1 MIRDIEARYLDLIL
15 STEEDEAL
23 MTKITEKDRSVMMK
37 HLRDLSKASI
47 KANHKHS
54 DNIQKQ
60 INHTIEITKFMKED
74 RAKINRLNNVID
86 IKQREID
93 ELNSKQ
99 MDLLWELAQQEKKIS
114 ELEKFKEQEEREVAH
129 FEKKILDYTKKQKVD
144 N

>member
-1 MIRDIEARYLDLIL
+1 M
-15 STEEDEAL
+15 S
-23 MTKITEKDRSVMMK
+23 KITEKDRSVMMK
-37 HLRDLSKASI
+37 HLRDLSRASV

-74 RAKINRLNNVID
+74 RAKIDRLNNVID

-93 ELNSKQ
+93 ELNESNTN
-99 MDLLWELAQQEKKIS
+99 LLWDLSRLQKEDGELTEYKQNNEREVGYWEKKIMS
-114 ELEKFKEQEEREVAH
+114 H
-129 FEKKILDYTKKQKVD
+129 IKKGKD

>member
-1 MIRDIEARYLDLIL
+1 VARYLDLIL
-15 STEEDEAL
+15 STEENEAL
-23 MTKITEKDRSVMMK
+23 MTKITEQDRKVMVD
-37 HLRDLSKASI
+37 HLRNLNKLAI
-47 KANHKHS
+47 KANAKHS
-54 DNIQKQ
+54 TNIDKQ
-60 INHTIEITKFMKED
+60 ISHTIELTKFIKED
-74 RAKINRLNNVID
+74 RAKIERLNNVID

-129 FEKKILDYTKKQKVD
+129 FEKKILNYTKKQKVD

>member
-1 MIRDIEARYLDLIL
+1 MFFIEEKEDLM
-15 STEEDEAL
+15 S
-23 MTKITEKDRSVMMK
+23 KITEKDRSVMMK
-37 HLRDLSKASI
+37 HLRDLSKASV

-74 RAKINRLNNVID
+74 RAKIDRLNNVID

-93 ELNSKQ
+93 ELNSKN
-99 MDLLWELAQQEKKIS
+99 MDLLWEAAQMEK
-114 ELEKFKEQEEREVAH
+114 ELITIKKEIEVDERRAAQIQKNV
-129 FEKKILDYTKKQKVD
+129 KRYLDNESTD

>member
-1 MIRDIEARYLDLIL
+1 MIQDYEARFLALMFY
-15 STEEDEAL
+15 TEEKEDL
-23 MTKITEKDRSVMMK
+23 MSKITEKDRSVMMK
-37 HLRDLSKASI
+37 HLRDLSRASV

-74 RAKINRLNNVID
+74 RAKIDRLNNVID

-93 ELNSKQ
+93 ELNESNTN
-99 MDLLWELAQQEKKIS
+99 LLWDLSRLQKENGELTEYKQNNEREVGYWEKKIMS
-114 ELEKFKEQEEREVAH
+114 H
-129 FEKKILDYTKKQKVD
+129 IKKGKD

>member
-1 MIRDIEARYLDLIL
+1 MFSIEEREDLM
-15 STEEDEAL
+15 S
-23 MTKITEKDRSVMMK
+23 KITEKDRSVMMK

-74 RAKINRLNNVID
+74 RAKIDRLNNVID

-93 ELNSKQ
+93 ELNERNTN
-99 MDLLWELAQQEKKIS
+99 LLWDLSTLQKENGELAEYKQNNEREVGYWEKKIMS
-114 ELEKFKEQEEREVAH
+114 H
-129 FEKKILDYTKKQKVD
+129 IKKGKD

>member
-1 MIRDIEARYLDLIL
+1 M
-15 STEEDEAL
+15 S
-23 MTKITEKDRSVMMK
+23 KITEKDRSVMMK

-74 RAKINRLNNVID
+74 RAKIDRLNNVID

-93 ELNSKQ
+93 ELNSKN
-99 MDLLWELAQQEKKIS
+99 MDLLWDAAQMEKELITLKKEIEVDERRAAQIQKNVK
-114 ELEKFKEQEEREVAH
+114 RY
-129 FEKKILDYTKKQKVD
+129 LDNESTD